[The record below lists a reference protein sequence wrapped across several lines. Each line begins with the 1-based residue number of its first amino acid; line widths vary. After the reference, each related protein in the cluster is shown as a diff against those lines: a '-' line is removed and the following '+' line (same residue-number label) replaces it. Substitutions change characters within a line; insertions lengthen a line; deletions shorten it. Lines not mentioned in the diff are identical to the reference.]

1 MTGKGFLD
9 TWLRGGL
16 AGAASKTGG
25 ITGLGPKF
33 AYDSKKGFIGSN
45 KPFSGYL
52 GDQEQSGL
60 GGRDLTGKSG
70 LGGLFQI

>member
-9 TWLRGGL
+9 TWL
-16 AGAASKTGG
+16 TGKYG
-25 ITGLGPKF
+25 SAKRFL
-33 AYDSKKGFIGSN
+33 SSN
-45 KPFSGYL
+45 KTFSDDL
-52 GDQEQSGL
+52 VDKEQSGL